1 MVKPPKRGSGIT
13 LPDILPVTTHSAA
26 GRADGAHPAF
36 ANPPRKLA
44 GEYPAHAD
52 SARNPDLLPR
62 QPSVQVKEIP
72 APSPLSVEAALRSIT
87 WPADQ
92 VHLLQRLDTESGLS
106 ISPDGKLYAH
116 VENAGHL
123 MVEHHR
129 DGRYQI
135 PFPFAAHL
143 PGPFLVKAERQAL
156 WTFERPAWMTQ
167 HSESDR
173 QNAAAERPAVE
184 QPMYL
189 APADAAL
196 LSSPLYTA
204 EGIRYDKHRK
214 TYIDTAQGTVMVRKN
229 VDGQYEQT
237 SATTR
242 NASTLLF
249 EQIPGT
255 RLWRRKFADDHPD
268 LRSSTGEPG
277 IVVTDMPEAT
287 AGASK
292 RPHADEGAETTHAL
306 TESLLSANPEPINLS
321 FGLWRNWGRSLRPQ
335 LGQHIE
341 IDGQFYRIV
350 PQQLG
355 PDPHLVYLQHPL
367 FSPALY
373 DAFEYMLRD
382 NPSLQPKFAVK
393 RTERWTVLDDV
404 VPFEMPITQYI
415 SRTFKYLSDQSVS
428 SLARAMFNQANRSEI
443 IIGPGLAMLNQV
455 FRFWENRGLRKAPRR
470 ELADPLLMLRSQ
482 PETADTLAIPF
493 ALGEGL
499 MRLDFDPGRFPRH
512 WNDYASNPTAAHLR
526 RLFSQL
532 LKDDG
537 YVVIPTEQKIDGDAL
552 LFHREK
558 IDHVFVLKLPV
569 LVSGRLQRFT
579 AEGAELNGAVLQT
592 PISEQKPL
600 ASYRQENRISYL
612 LGGIQTDA
620 LGQTT
625 LFIIRDR

>member
-1 MVKPPKRGSGIT
+1 MFKPPKRVTGIT
-13 LPDILPVTTHSAA
+13 APDIPANIAGTSNRLPGASLITTESSAGLPSA
-26 GRADGAHPAF
+26 PA
-36 ANPPRKLA
+36 L
-44 GEYPAHAD
+44 
-52 SARNPDLLPR
+52 
-62 QPSVQVKEIP
+62 QPSVQVNEIP
-72 APSPLSVEAALRSIT
+72 APSSPSVEAALQSIT

-92 VHLLQRLDTESGLS
+92 VHLLQRLGTESGLF

-116 VENAGHL
+116 VENEGHL
-123 MVEHHR
+123 LAEHLR

-135 PFPFAAHL
+135 PFPFTPHL
-143 PGPFLVKAERQAL
+143 PGPFLVKAERQPL

-173 QNAAAERPAVE
+173 RNAAADGPAVE
-184 QPMYL
+184 QPIYL
-189 APADAAL
+189 APDDAAL

-214 TYIDTAQGTVMVRKN
+214 TYIDTEQGTVMVRKN
-229 VDGQYEQT
+229 ADGQYEQT

-242 NASTLLF
+242 NASRLLF

-268 LRSSTGEPG
+268 AQSSTGEPG

-287 AGASK
+287 AGPSK

-321 FGLWRNWGRSLRPQ
+321 FGLWRNWGRSFRPQ

-393 RTERWTVLDDV
+393 RAEHWTVLDDV

-415 SRTFKYLSDQSVS
+415 SRTFKYLSDLSVS

-443 IIGPGLAMLNQV
+443 IIGPGLATLNRV
-455 FRFWENRGLRKAPRR
+455 FRYWENRGLRKAPRR
-470 ELADPLLMLRSQ
+470 ELADPMLMLRSQ
-482 PETADTLAIPF
+482 SETADTLAIPF

-499 MRLDFDPGRFPRH
+499 MRLDFDPGRFSRH
-512 WNDYASNPTAAHLR
+512 WNEYAAARTTPGLH
-526 RLFSQL
+526 RLFGRL
-532 LKDDG
+532 LGDDG
-537 YVVIPTEQKIDGDAL
+537 YEVTATAQPLGDDAL
-552 LFHREK
+552 LFHRK
-558 IDHVFVLKLPV
+558 NIDQVFVLRLPP
-569 LVSGRLQRFT
+569 LINGRLKR
-579 AEGAELNGAVLQT
+579 VT
-592 PISEQKPL
+592 PESFAFSDSQLRTVITEQKPL
-600 ASYRQENRISYL
+600 STFREENKVIYL
-612 LGGIQTDA
+612 LGGTQTDV

-625 LFIIRDR
+625 LFVIRDQ

>member
-1 MVKPPKRGSGIT
+1 MVKPPKRVAGIT
-13 LPDILPVTTHSAA
+13 APDIRPNTGSTSHRLSGESLITTQSSTGLPDT
-26 GRADGAHPAF
+26 PA
-36 ANPPRKLA
+36 
-44 GEYPAHAD
+44 
-52 SARNPDLLPR
+52 R
-62 QPSVQVKEIP
+62 QPSVHVNEIP
-72 APSPLSVEAALRSIT
+72 APSPLSVAAALRSIT

-92 VHLLQRLDTESGLS
+92 VHLLQRMDAESGLF

-116 VENAGHL
+116 VEHEGHL
-123 MVEHHR
+123 LVELQR

-135 PFPFAAHL
+135 PFPFAPHL
-143 PGPFLVKAERQAL
+143 PGPFLVKAERQPL

-173 QNAAAERPAVE
+173 RNAGAEGPAVE

-189 APADAAL
+189 APDDAAL

-214 TYIDTAQGTVMVRKN
+214 TYIDTAHGTVRVRKN
-229 VDGQYEQT
+229 ADGQYEQT

-242 NASTLLF
+242 NSSTLLF

-255 RLWRRKFADDHPD
+255 RLWRRKFADDQPD
-268 LRSSTGEPG
+268 SQSSTGEAG
-277 IVVTDMPEAT
+277 VVATEMPEAT
-287 AGASK
+287 AGPSK
-292 RPHADEGAETTHAL
+292 RPHVDEGVDTTHAL
-306 TESLLSANPEPINLS
+306 TESLLSANPEAINLS
-321 FGLWRNWGRSLRPQ
+321 FGLWRNWGRRIRPQ

-350 PQQLG
+350 QQQLG

-373 DAFEYMLRD
+373 DAFEFMLRD

-393 RTERWTVLDDV
+393 RTEHWTVLDDV

-415 SRTFKYLSDQSVS
+415 SRTFKYLSDLSVS

-455 FRFWENRGLRKAPRR
+455 FRFWQNRGLRKAPHR

-482 PETADTLAIPF
+482 PETADTLAIPL

-512 WNDYASNPTAAHLR
+512 WNDYASKPTAAHLR

-532 LKDDG
+532 LNDDG
-537 YVVIPTEQKIDGDAL
+537 YVVTPTEQRLDGDAL
-552 LFHREK
+552 VFHREK
-558 IDHVFVLKLPV
+558 IDHVFVLKLPA
-569 LVSGRLQRFT
+569 LVNGRLPRFS
-579 AEGAELNGAVLQT
+579 AEGAELNGALLQT
-592 PISEQKPL
+592 PISGQKPL
-600 ASYRQENRISYL
+600 AAYRQENRISYL

-620 LGQTT
+620 LGQIT